1 MLAMLWNGAKLILM
15 GLLSVAVLFF
25 FGGSEDNGG
34 QSLHHSGSYEPAQLS
49 APADTGNGDKSWT
62 VMMYL
67 CGSDLESENGLATD
81 NLKELCAANLGGRI
95 NYLIE
100 TGGAKRWNNNVVD
113 SQHLNRYIVENGG
126 ITLKQQLASASM
138 GEASTLS
145 DFLKWGKSTYP
156 ADNYMLVFWDHGGGT
171 LTGVCYDE
179 RYSHGSSDADTLTLP
194 EIRAALKEANTQFE
208 AVGFDTCLMSTLE
221 TAEVLKPYAKYMVGS
236 EETEPGYGWDYNS
249 WTSYLSAYPGIDGGT
264 LGKAICDSFYAKCK
278 YWWVEDMATLS
289 VTDLSKLDNLSQAF
303 RNVSGEIVS
312 ITGDLNRF
320 RNFTQGAERAE
331 SYGGNSRWD
340 GYTDMVDLGDLMGQ
354 TEHVIP
360 EYSDDVLAALKD
372 AVIYNIHGSDRAN
385 ANGLSVF
392 YPLYIDKRI
401 YNAYAEISDNT
412 AYLQYLA
419 IMNGSYSSSGWGN
432 IDLSNYGWQGLS
444 SNWSNYGYGTS
455 IANARSL
462 TPITEKDYD
471 ITYTLE
477 TTPGSKKEDPGI
489 RLDIQ
494 KGKKAVKTVR
504 YSLGY
509 KDDATGYY
517 VYLGTDNDLS
527 ANYRKGVFKDSF
539 NGSWMTVGG
548 TVVSYDVIEEN
559 KNYILFSIPC
569 LVNDVE
575 SSLRIAYNYKT
586 DQYEVKG
593 LCDTLGENGGVAGKS
608 MRMPQKRD
616 KITFL
621 FRATNL
627 NTGKDKTVKG
637 KTITWK
643 DSTKVQDAF
652 LSNGTYYYT
661 FEITDLFGNAENTDS
676 CKCIVTEDS
685 IEMSL

>member
-25 FGGSEDNGG
+25 FGGGSSDGQG
-34 QSLHHSGSYEPAQLS
+34 QSLNHSGSYEPAQLS
-49 APADTGNGDKSWT
+49 APADTGNGDESWT
-62 VMMYL
+62 VLLYM

-81 NLKELCAANLGGRI
+81 NLKELCQANLGSRI
-95 NYLIE
+95 NFLVE
-100 TGGAKRWNNNVVD
+100 TGGARRWNNNVVD
-113 SQHLNRYIVENGG
+113 SQHLNRYKAENGG
-126 ITLKQQLASASM
+126 LTLKQQLASSSM
-138 GEASTLS
+138 GEAGTLS
-145 DFLKWGKSTYP
+145 DFLKWGKSNYP
-156 ADNYMLVFWDHGGGT
+156 ADNFMLVFWDHGGGT

-194 EIRAALKEANTQFE
+194 EIRSALRDANMQFE
-208 AVGFDTCLMSTLE
+208 AIGFDTCLMATLE
-221 TAEVLKPYAKYMVGS
+221 MAEVLKPYSKYMIGS

-249 WTSYLSAYPGIDGGT
+249 FASYLSAYPGIDGGT
-264 LGKAICDSFYAKCK
+264 LGKAICDSFYSKCK

-289 VTDLSKLDNLSQAF
+289 VIDLSRMDNVSQAF

-340 GYTDMVDLGDLMGQ
+340 GYTDMVDLCDLMQ
-354 TEHVIP
+354 ETDSVIP
-360 EYSDDVLAALKD
+360 EYSDDVIAAVKD
-372 AVIYNIHGSDRAN
+372 AVVYNVHGSDRADS
-385 ANGLSVF
+385 NGLSVF
-392 YPLYIDKRI
+392 YPLYIDKKI

-432 IDLSNYGWQGLS
+432 IDLSNYGWEGLS
-444 SNWSNYGYGTS
+444 SNWSNYGYGAN
-455 IANARSL
+455 IANVKSI

-471 ITYTLE
+471 ITYALE
-477 TTPGSKKEDPGI
+477 TFSKNDEAGLKLAI
-489 RLDIQ
+489 K

-509 KDDATGYY
+509 KDDKTNTY
-517 VYLGTDNDLS
+517 VYLGTDSDLS
-527 ANYRKGVFKDSF
+527 ANYRKGIFKDTF

-559 KNYILFSIPC
+559 EDYILFSIPC
-569 LVNDVE
+569 RVNDVE
-575 SSLRIAYNYKT
+575 SSLRVAYNFET
-586 DQYEVKG
+586 EAYEVKG
-593 LCDTLGENGGVAGKS
+593 ICNTLEENGGVAGKS

-627 NTGKDKTVKG
+627 ETQKDRIVEG

-652 LSNGTYYYT
+652 LSDGTYYYT
-661 FEITDLFGNAENTDS
+661 FEITDLLGNSENTDS

>member
-221 TAEVLKPYAKYMVGS
+221 TAEVLKPYAKFMVGS

-264 LGKAICDSFYAKCK
+264 LGNINYYVKKGFLKTPVHYQFVLGASGGMPGNMDSLNYLLPKLP
-278 YWWVEDMATLS
+278 EGATW
-289 VTDLSKLDNLSQAF
+289 
-303 RNVSGEIVS
+303 S
-312 ITGDLNRF
+312 ITGIGHSHMACMLLGLANGCDGLRVGLEDNIYLSKGVLAT
-320 RNFTQGAERAE
+320 NVQLVERA
-331 SYGGNSRWD
+331 
-340 GYTDMVDLGDLMGQ
+340 
-354 TEHVIP
+354 IK
-360 EYSDDVLAALKD
+360 LAKD
-372 AVIYNIHGSDRAN
+372 AGREIATAEDARQIL
-385 ANGLSVF
+385 GL
-392 YPLYIDKRI
+392 
-401 YNAYAEISDNT
+401 
-412 AYLQYLA
+412 
-419 IMNGSYSSSGWGN
+419 
-432 IDLSNYGWQGLS
+432 
-444 SNWSNYGYGTS
+444 
-455 IANARSL
+455 
-462 TPITEKDYD
+462 
-471 ITYTLE
+471 
-477 TTPGSKKEDPGI
+477 
-489 RLDIQ
+489 
-494 KGKKAVKTVR
+494 
-504 YSLGY
+504 
-509 KDDATGYY
+509 
-517 VYLGTDNDLS
+517 
-527 ANYRKGVFKDSF
+527 
-539 NGSWMTVGG
+539 
-548 TVVSYDVIEEN
+548 
-559 KNYILFSIPC
+559 
-569 LVNDVE
+569 
-575 SSLRIAYNYKT
+575 
-586 DQYEVKG
+586 
-593 LCDTLGENGGVAGKS
+593 
-608 MRMPQKRD
+608 
-616 KITFL
+616 
-621 FRATNL
+621 
-627 NTGKDKTVKG
+627 
-637 KTITWK
+637 
-643 DSTKVQDAF
+643 TKH
-652 LSNGTYYYT
+652 
-661 FEITDLFGNAENTDS
+661 
-676 CKCIVTEDS
+676 K
-685 IEMSL
+685 